1 MKIRLDNL
9 TLNVVCEK
17 SKDKKEYLFTDT
29 KGKTFMSIINN
40 KAVGNTLVINLEP
53 FREKDYKVYAFNR

>member
-9 TLNVVCEK
+9 TLNVICEK
-17 SKDKKEYLFTDT
+17 SKEGREYVFTDT
-29 KGKTFMSIINN
+29 KGKTFMSIINS
-40 KAVGNTLVINLEP
+40 KAVGNLLVIDLEP